1 MPRVSRSAVGLKMT
15 GNLRLSL
22 GLINIGTGKSP
33 NEKPLP
39 FSDLEVIRSI
49 LSPVLVSSME

>member
-1 MPRVSRSAVGLKMT
+1 
-15 GNLRLSL
+15 
-22 GLINIGTGKSP
+22 LINIGTGKSP